1 MKIAAGIYL
10 KERITLNDILSV
22 VKYSKEA
29 QESPKRGD
37 KIRAMKQIIR
47 ALTSRRYLLNLRD
60 VYYLPKIL
68 EAAAMRQDKK
78 ADAAD
83 DIEKSILRTASG
95 IGAKCNKLP
104 FEILTGMTLTETEIY
119 SMQLLAEKYEAAL
132 SMVYAYHSPGEYS
145 KEMNKRLQEST
156 TKILN
161 FARVIV
167 TSDREQ
173 SEAGGF
179 VAPREVFA
187 LMGNVG

>member
-37 KIRAMKQIIR
+37 KIQAMKQIIR
-47 ALTSRRYLLNLRD
+47 ALTSRRCLLNLRD

>member
-1 MKIAAGIYL
+1 MRIAAGIYL

-29 QESPKRGD
+29 QENPKRRE
-37 KIRAMKQIIR
+37 KIRAMKKIVR

-68 EAAAMRQDKK
+68 DAAKMRQDKK
-78 ADAAD
+78 AEVPE

>member
-1 MKIAAGIYL
+1 MRIAAGIYL

-29 QESPKRGD
+29 QENPKRRE
-37 KIRAMKQIIR
+37 KIRAMKKIVR
-47 ALTSRRYLLNLRD
+47 ALTSRRYLLNMRD

-68 EAAAMRQDKK
+68 DAAKMRQDKK
-78 ADAAD
+78 AEVPE

>member
-47 ALTSRRYLLNLRD
+47 ALTSRRCLLNLRD

>member
-1 MKIAAGIYL
+1 MRIAAGIYL
-10 KERITLNDILSV
+10 KERITLNDIMTV

-29 QESPKRGD
+29 QENPTRSGKV
-37 KIRAMKQIIR
+37 RAMKRIVR
-47 ALTSRRYLLNLRD
+47 ALTSRRWLLNLRD

-78 ADAAD
+78 ADTAE

-156 TKILN
+156 SKILN

>member
-29 QESPKRGD
+29 QENPARSG
-37 KIRAMKQIIR
+37 KIRAMKKIVR
-47 ALTSRRYLLNLRD
+47 ALTSRRWLLNLRD

-68 EAAAMRQDKK
+68 DAAKMRQDKK
-78 ADAAD
+78 QEIAE
-83 DIEKSILRTASG
+83 DIEKSIIRTASS
-95 IGAKCNKLP
+95 IGAKCHKLP
-104 FEILTGMTLTETEIY
+104 YEVLTGSTLTEVEIH
-119 SMQLLAEKYEAAL
+119 SLTLLAEKYEQAL

-145 KEMNKRLQEST
+145 KEMNKRLQET
-156 TKILN
+156 TSKVLN